1 MLEDYQE
8 AALRMAWSKT
18 TDVFPCFLDRS
29 NPVVECLQEA
39 VAKMTTGRM
48 DEG

>member
-1 MLEDYQE
+1 LLEDYQE

-18 TDVFPCFLDRS
+18 TDVVPCFLDRS